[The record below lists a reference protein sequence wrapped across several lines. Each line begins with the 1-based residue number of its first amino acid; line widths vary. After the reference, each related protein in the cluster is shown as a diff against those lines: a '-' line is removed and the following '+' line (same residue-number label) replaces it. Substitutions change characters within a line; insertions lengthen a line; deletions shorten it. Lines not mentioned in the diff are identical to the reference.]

1 MDDLTQRLS
10 ASQQRLDLG
19 LEPDRVERLQAGFQR
34 RVVRRQQLRRVA
46 VAAGSALS
54 VLVLAL
60 SLRALLAGPN
70 QADGALAG
78 HNAPAVLDLPD
89 GSRVTRLDELSI
101 VRVDEASKARARL
114 ELVRGGARFDVTP
127 NPTRPFSVLA
137 GPVQVEV
144 VGTEFTVERIGPK
157 VRVSV
162 LHGRVKVA
170 WSGLAAH
177 VAEGETGMFPRDEV
191 EPAPAAARPVEAMP
205 ATPGDAA
212 AVASESPGAAIPVW
226 RQLANERKFLE
237 ARSALEQGGWNV
249 PNNPTDL
256 LLAADVA
263 RKSNEPAKA
272 VPLLRRVVQNFSSDP
287 RASAAAFTLGKT
299 LMGMGS
305 ARDAAQAFARAG
317 ALDKGGAISEDA
329 LAREVEAWA
338 RAGDQARAGQRAR
351 DYVARYPA
359 GLRLE
364 SVRRYGG
371 L

>member
-1 MDDLTQRLS
+1 MDELTSKLAGAQDRLN
-10 ASQQRLDLG
+10 
-19 LEPDRVERLQAGFQR
+19 LELLPDRVERLQTGFQQR
-34 RVVRRQQLRRVA
+34 LVRRKQVRR
-46 VAAGSALS
+46 AAFGLAGALS
-54 VLVLAL
+54 VVVLAL
-60 SLRALLAGPN
+60 SLRALLTQSQLP
-70 QADGALAG
+70 GALAVEG
-78 HNAPAVLDLPD
+78 APAVFNLPD
-89 GSRVTRLDELSI
+89 GSRVTKLDELAI
-101 VRVDEASKARARL
+101 VRVEQASVERAKL

-127 NPTRPFSVLA
+127 NPKRAFQVLA
-137 GPVQVEV
+137 GPVRVEV

-162 LHGRVKVA
+162 LHGRVKVG
-170 WSGLAAH
+170 WSGRVAY

-191 EPAPAAARPVEAMP
+191 ESAPSAGAAGPAPSASPVADGASSEARAGLAP
-205 ATPGDAA
+205 A
-212 AVASESPGAAIPVW
+212 W
-226 RQLANERKFLE
+226 RQLAQERKFQE
-237 ARSALEQGGWNV
+237 ARNALEQAGWNV

-263 RKSNEPAKA
+263 RKSNQPAKA
-272 VPLLRRVVQNFSSDP
+272 VPLLRRVAQDFSSDP

-299 LMGMGS
+299 LMAMGS
-305 ARDAAQAFARAG
+305 PRDAALAFARAG

-338 RAGDQARAGQRAR
+338 GSGDSARARRRAQ
-351 DYVARYPA
+351 DYVARYPS